1 MNGKLVD
8 STELNVIA
16 AKKAKLLSNMHE
28 ISQNIQQKAALSKK
42 LSLSNQ
48 VKVQQLAKHG
58 RQGSNI
64 SITDRLDSMANHV
77 AAGEAGD
84 QKSWT

>member
-8 STELNVIA
+8 STELNAIA

>member
-64 SITDRLDSMANHV
+64 SIKDRLDSMANHV

>member
-84 QKSWT
+84 QKSRT